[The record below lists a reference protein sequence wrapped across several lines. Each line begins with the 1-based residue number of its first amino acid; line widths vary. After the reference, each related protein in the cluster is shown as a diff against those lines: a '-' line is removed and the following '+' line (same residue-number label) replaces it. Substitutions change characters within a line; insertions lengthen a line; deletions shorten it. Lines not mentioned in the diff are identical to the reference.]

1 MGFPPALVLAPAP
14 DPQVAPQVKN
24 DEEAMPWLKDNKA
37 VRGTRIWRT
46 EHRRNRLLL
55 RNHDSLF
62 IALGRWRLRIMK
74 PGYYQRLTRRHAK

>member
-1 MGFPPALVLAPAP
+1 M
-14 DPQVAPQVKN
+14 KN

-46 EHRRNRLLL
+46 AHPRNRLLL

-74 PGYYQRLTRRHAK
+74 PGYYQRLARRYAE